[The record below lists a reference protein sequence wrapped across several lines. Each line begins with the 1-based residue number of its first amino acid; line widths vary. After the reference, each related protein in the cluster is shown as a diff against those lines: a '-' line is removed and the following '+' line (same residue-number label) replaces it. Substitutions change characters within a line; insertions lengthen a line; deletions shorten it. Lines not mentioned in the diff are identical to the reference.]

1 MGEIKSTLDLIME
14 KTKNLSMS
22 PEEKEEIRRQE
33 WLKKA
38 RGWIQK
44 FLDDL
49 IGLDKAKSEL
59 LDKEHPSGWEKILK
73 KELIDG
79 LEPEGDNEKRFQL
92 IKELLG
98 IHPDGFRKILEGV
111 HQRLAL
117 ERDKEMVLIKSRLA
131 DQGYSGTALIPN
143 LDRDP
148 SWKPFADLE
157 KQDAKKRWHALID
170 N

>member
-33 WLKKA
+33 WLKKT

-44 FLDDL
+44 FLDAL
-49 IGLDKAKSEL
+49 IDLDKIKSEL
-59 LDKEHPSGWEKILK
+59 LDKEHPSGWEKILR

-79 LEPEGDNEKRFQL
+79 LEPEADNEKRLQL

-98 IHPDGFRKILEGV
+98 ISPQGFIKILERH
-111 HQRLAL
+111 HQRLDL
-117 ERDKEMVLIKSRLA
+117 ERDKRMALIKSQLSN
-131 DQGYSGTALIPN
+131 QGISGTAVITN
-143 LDRDP
+143 LEGDLT
-148 SWKPFADLE
+148 WKTFYE
-157 KQDAKKRWHALID
+157 KATKTCQEEITGL
-170 N
+170 

>member
-14 KTKNLSMS
+14 KTRNLSMS

-38 RGWIQK
+38 RGWIQR

-49 IGLDKAKSEL
+49 IDLDKVKSEL
-59 LDKEHPSGWEKILK
+59 LEKEHPPGWENILK

-79 LEPEGDNEKRFQL
+79 LEPEADNEKRFQL
-92 IKELLG
+92 IEALLR
-98 IHPDGFRKILEGV
+98 IHPDGFRKIREGY
-111 HQRLAL
+111 HQRLSL
-117 ERDKEMVLIKSRLA
+117 ERDKGLAVIKSRLA
-131 DQGYSGTALIPN
+131 DQGYSGTAIIPN

-148 SWKPFADLE
+148 SWKTLVDRE
-157 KQDAKKRWHALID
+157 KKDAKKKWQALID
-170 N
+170 S

>member
-1 MGEIKSTLDLIME
+1 ME

-22 PEEKEEIRRQE
+22 PEEKAEIKGQE

-49 IGLDKAKSEL
+49 VDMAKMRGEL
-59 LDKEHPSGWEKILK
+59 LEREPPAGWEKLLK
-73 KELIDG
+73 KELIEG
-79 LEPEGDNEKRFQL
+79 LDPDEDNQKRLQML
-92 IKELLG
+92 NELLNIPSEPFLKVLLFHNQQMNQAKTG
-98 IHPDGFRKILEGV
+98 QLEILRNQLSAQGFSGS
-111 HQRLAL
+111 AL
-117 ERDKEMVLIKSRLA
+117 
-131 DQGYSGTALIPN
+131 TPN

-148 SWKPFADLE
+148 SWKDFLDQENKSCRE
-157 KQDAKKRWHALID
+157 KWRVLID

>member
-22 PEEKEEIRRQE
+22 PEEKEEIRRQD

-49 IGLDKAKSEL
+49 VDLDRVKGEL
-59 LDKEHPSGWEKILK
+59 LNKEHPSGWEKILK

-79 LEPEGDNEKRFQL
+79 LEPESDNEKRFQL
-92 IKELLG
+92 MKELLG
-98 IHPDGFRKILEGV
+98 ISPKGFIKILEGH
-111 HQRLAL
+111 HQRLDLKRNKRMAF
-117 ERDKEMVLIKSRLA
+117 IKSQLSN
-131 DQGYSGTALIPN
+131 QGISGTAVIPN
-143 LDRDP
+143 LEGDP
-148 SWKPFADLE
+148 AWKTFYEQATKTCKEEITGL
-157 KQDAKKRWHALID
+157 
-170 N
+170 

>member
-14 KTKNLSMS
+14 KTKHLSMS

-49 IGLDKAKSEL
+49 VDMDKVKGAL
-59 LDKEHPSGWEKILK
+59 LDQDLPPGWEKILR

-79 LEPEGDNEKRFQL
+79 LEPGLDNQKRFRL
-92 IKELLG
+92 LKELLG
-98 IHPDGFRKILEGV
+98 ILPDGFIKILEG
-111 HQRLAL
+111 HHERLTE
-117 ERDKEMVLIKSRLA
+117 ERDKRMALLKSQFANQGISGRAVIPNPEIDRDWKNFYHQARLA
-131 DQGYSGTALIPN
+131 CKEEIVGLH
-143 LDRDP
+143 R
-148 SWKPFADLE
+148 
-157 KQDAKKRWHALID
+157 
-170 N
+170 